1 VELGCGGR
9 PNRDVLEQ
17 QADAVDAYL
26 IVVGL
31 PAGGLGAAVDHLLT
45 GSDTVQ
51 LRRRASQQLLP
62 VLPVAQHPRLLYR
75 QG

>member
-51 LRRRASQQLLP
+51 LRRASRPLLP
-62 VLPVAQHPRLLYR
+62 VPPVAQHPRLLYR

>member
-1 VELGCGGR
+1 VELGGGGR
-9 PNRDVLEQ
+9 LNRDVLEQ
-17 QADAVDAYL
+17 QANAVDAYL

-31 PAGGLGAAVDHLLT
+31 PARGLGAAVDHLLT

-62 VLPVAQHPRLLYR
+62 VPPVAQHPQLFDR